1 MWGKAPPPEN
11 LGSILSWWHNKWHN
25 STPPHHRLKRRR
37 RRKWKSKTKRNL
49 RKIRKSVL
57 VSPRKIPTRKQNQSL
72 IFWKILLAKQT
83 VYSLQMLQQRPVKR
97 ITPQGPGWKT
107 WTGAPHSSW
116 QWLWATS
123 PSLSQTLR
131 KRLAPPRHPHPQ
143 WPPVQG
149 QNSRTRA
156 ARGRR
161 AQTRAPPVPPRR
173 RATCQQ

>member
-1 MWGKAPPPEN
+1 MCIWAISVSLWPQQEKDKLMIICIGPK
-11 LGSILSWWHNKWHN
+11 LC
-25 STPPHHRLKRRR
+25 
-37 RRKWKSKTKRNL
+37 
-49 RKIRKSVL
+49 SVL
-57 VSPRKIPTRKQNQSL
+57 VSIAKGVSFGMYGSSSDSL
-72 IFWKILLAKQT
+72 PQCHKVSCVLMRSLCIRSLLNGLFPG
-83 VYSLQMLQQRPVKR
+83 VLLS
-97 ITPQGPGWKT
+97 GPGWKT

>member
-1 MWGKAPPPEN
+1 MCIWAISVSLWPQQEKDKLMIICIGPK
-11 LGSILSWWHNKWHN
+11 LC
-25 STPPHHRLKRRR
+25 
-37 RRKWKSKTKRNL
+37 
-49 RKIRKSVL
+49 SVL
-57 VSPRKIPTRKQNQSL
+57 VSV
-72 IFWKILLAKQT
+72 AKG
-83 VYSLQMLQQRPVKR
+83 VSFGMCGYSLDLL
-97 ITPQGPGWKT
+97 PQCHEVSCVLMKLLWIHSLFNWLFPGVLLSGPGWKT

-161 AQTRAPPVPPRR
+161 AQTRAPPVPPRQ

>member
-1 MWGKAPPPEN
+1 MKCVCVFRCHGVMKCVCVRERFIATVSWSVCVSERDSLPQCHEVWVCYIGTEVLCTHTWFN
-11 LGSILSWWHNKWHN
+11 RLFLCVLLS
-25 STPPHHRLKRRR
+25 
-37 RRKWKSKTKRNL
+37 
-49 RKIRKSVL
+49 
-57 VSPRKIPTRKQNQSL
+57 
-72 IFWKILLAKQT
+72 
-83 VYSLQMLQQRPVKR
+83 
-97 ITPQGPGWKT
+97 GPGWKT

-161 AQTRAPPVPPRR
+161 AQTRVPPAPPRQ